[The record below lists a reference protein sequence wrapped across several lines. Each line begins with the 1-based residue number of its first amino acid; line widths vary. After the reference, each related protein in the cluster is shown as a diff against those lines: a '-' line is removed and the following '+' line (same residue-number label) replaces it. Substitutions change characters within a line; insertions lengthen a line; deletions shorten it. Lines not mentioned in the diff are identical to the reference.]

1 MKRNGKKQ
9 YTTPRGNYWWPYD
22 SKHTILDLANERVPF
37 ANVGKDTTVF
47 KPGSAPREI
56 IGPEIGDV
64 GGIPPAPGPYRPPAP
79 YRRSAPRFDRGGPP
93 PPMFNFCTKQK
104 EPLAID
110 KKPAPEPNPL
120 AEAVEMDTTSE
131 PGTDVYQDPDEL
143 FQQQQSEY
151 LPEHRP
157 ILRTDPIED
166 VQAIFPPTQPPLAQA
181 GPVRITPAQLIEM
194 QKNKGFKPE
203 ILGLRPATRPPGWY
217 KRKED
222 PIASEMPKRFQQ
234 SPEEVVIED
243 EDEEEIEKPTAKQKG
258 KSKMNYAAARQARM
272 KEEQERQREAQ
283 EVLQEVYGGPAPPEE
298 PQIMDVERARAEK
311 RRAENDYARIMRPQ
325 PTMTQRP
332 RGQPRKPYRPT
343 SEPVIVEIPPEDFIP
358 PPVPP
363 VQPGRIAIEGP
374 QNADEPQI
382 HIPQA
387 PRRQGPSR
395 RAIRGFLPPQ
405 RIIAEDDDYED
416 IPEDIPEIRVGDLP
430 AYQEEQPPPEPAP
443 PPPRAPKAK
452 RPFRMSARDAAE
464 FKAFQAR
471 FYADIGQLTSRYR
484 RIMKAENVAD
494 PVKHRVKAAMETY
507 VSISLLNLVY
517 IAHGLKPPFSRD
529 DIVNFHEYA
538 LSGVN
543 IVFYERT
550 LAQNVTEALDLYEQ
564 ATEKLINTANRQ
576 IYDSLNLAK
585 KERERLLKI

>member
-1 MKRNGKKQ
+1 MKRYGKKQ
-9 YTTPRGNYWWPYD
+9 YTTPRDKYWWPYD

-47 KPGSAPREI
+47 KPGTAPREI

-79 YRRSAPRFDRGGPP
+79 YRRSAPRFRHGAPP
-93 PPMFNFCTKQK
+93 QRMMNDGSTQTDPFG
-104 EPLAID
+104 ID
-110 KKPAPEPNPL
+110 KPPAPEPNPL

-131 PGTDVYQDPDEL
+131 PETNVYQDSEEL
-143 FQQQQSEY
+143 FQQQPEY
-151 LPEHRP
+151 LPEYRP

-166 VQAIFPPTQPPLAQA
+166 VEAIFPPTQPPLAQA

-203 ILGLRPATRPPGWY
+203 ILGLRPATRPPGGY
-217 KRKED
+217 KRTED
-222 PIASEMPKRFQQ
+222 PIVSEMAKRFQE

-243 EDEEEIEKPTAKQKG
+243 EEDDEDEEDTPKPTASDKG
-258 KSKMNYAAARQARM
+258 KSKISYATLR
-272 KEEQERQREAQ
+272 KEREEKEKERQREEQ

-311 RRAENDYARIMRPQ
+311 RKAESDYARIMRPQ

-358 PPVPP
+358 PP

-405 RIIAEDDDYED
+405 RIIEEDDDY
-416 IPEDIPEIRVGDLP
+416 EDIPEIRVGDLP
-430 AYQEEQPPPEPAP
+430 AYQEEQPAPEPAP

-464 FKAFQAR
+464 FKNVQAR

-484 RIMKAENVAD
+484 RIMKADNVD
-494 PVKHRVKAAMETY
+494 DSVKHRVKAAMDTY

-517 IAHGLKPPFSRD
+517 IAHGLKPPFPKV
-529 DIVNFHEYA
+529 DIENFHEYVV
-538 LSGVN
+538 SGVN
-543 IVFYERT
+543 IMFYERT
-550 LAQNVTEALDLYEQ
+550 LAENVTEALDLYEQ